1 MSTTVR
7 TWRVRRSAR
16 RSGWGVES
24 LRRWVQ
30 QALVDAGDQPGV
42 TSNEKA
48 RIREL
53 ERENRD
59 LRDANEILKAAP
71 GFLAGTR
78 PPTPLIVEFIDAQRR
93 CGHRIL
99 LVCKVLGGLGCGL
112 HRARLPQ
119 GAATPCVAADGRRRA
134 GGRGVAGTRRP
145 DPVTGQLPGERFYG
159 RRKMTHWLRGQG
171 FQVSFV
177 RSTG

>member
-1 MSTTVR
+1 M
-7 TWRVRRSAR
+7 
-16 RSGWGVES
+16 ES

-59 LRDANEILKAAP
+59 LRDANEILKAASR
-71 GFLAGTR
+71 FSSRGTR

-99 LVCKVLGGLGCGL
+99 LVCKVLGGLGVVFTE
-112 HRARLPQ
+112 RAYRK
-119 GAATPCVAADGRRRA
+119 ARRRPASPRTVADAPVVEVLLVPA
-134 GGRGVAGTRRP
+134 GPIR
-145 DPVTGQLPGERFYG
+145 
-159 RRKMTHWLRGQG
+159 
-171 FQVSFV
+171 
-177 RSTG
+177 